1 MLTIEKQEDGVLIL
15 EGRLDASQSEKASDA
30 LSEIDESFTID
41 MSGLDYISSSGLSVL
56 IKTYKRLEESGETVR
71 LINMSDRI
79 LDVFKLT
86 RLDQFFEIE

>member
-1 MLTIEKQEDGVLIL
+1 MLNIEKKENGVLIL
-15 EGRLDASQSEKASDA
+15 EGRLDASQSEKASEK
-30 LSEIDESFTID
+30 LSEVDESITID